1 MKIAYVHTG
10 LWPSDSPSTTFATY
24 NCVGLSENFEI
35 CHFFVKKNSEKSSDQ
50 ILKDTF
56 GIRKPENLNVI
67 TVKKPFFNT
76 NTFYYRNIYKILSGY
91 AKEKQLDA
99 VITRNVTFLPYLIRL
114 KNKFG
119 LKVFFESHDFF
130 ADLSLRDD
138 IDISKK
144 RKQERIENRY
154 IPYLSGLI
162 CLQRSQADLYKKKF
176 PGLNAEVFRTGI
188 IRYHESDEN
197 REYITYVGS
206 LDPLKGIETLIKA
219 LQYSKA
225 KPELLIIGGKNNAEI
240 EKIKKFADDSGM
252 KSKVNI
258 TGWINKHELDKYLK
272 KTLIGILPT
281 KDTFFNRYLT
291 SPLKLFD
298 YYSYGIPVIAS
309 GLPANMELIE
319 ENRTGLFFE
328 AENPEELAQKI
339 DQLISKKDE
348 IRRMSEY
355 IYMNTGQLLW
365 KNRGKLLFDWI
376 VKI

>member
-24 NCVGLSENFEI
+24 NCLGLSENFET
-35 CHFFVKKNSEKSSDQ
+35 CRFFVKKNSEKSSDQ
-50 ILKDTF
+50 IFKDTF
-56 GIRKPENLNVI
+56 GIMKPENLNVI
-67 TVKKPFFNT
+67 MVRKPFFNT
-76 NTFYYRNIYKILSGY
+76 NTFYFRSIYKILSGY

-114 KNKFG
+114 KNKLG
-119 LKVFFESHDFF
+119 VKVFFETHDFF

-162 CLQRSQADLYKKKF
+162 CLQQSQADLYKKKF
-176 PGLNAEVFRTGI
+176 PCINAEVFRTGI
-188 IRYHESDEN
+188 IRYHESNEN

-219 LQYSKA
+219 LPYSKA
-225 KPELLIIGGKNNAEI
+225 RPELVIIGGKNNAEI
-240 EKIKKFADDSGM
+240 EKIKKLAEDSGI

-258 TGWINKHELDKYLK
+258 TGWVNKYELDRYLK
-272 KTLIGILPT
+272 QTLIGILPT
-281 KDTFFNRYLT
+281 KNTFFNRYLT

-309 GLPANMELIE
+309 DLPVNRELIE
-319 ENRTGLFFE
+319 ENRTGIFFE
-328 AENPEELAQKI
+328 SENPEELAHKI

-348 IRRMSEY
+348 IARMSGY
-355 IYMNTGQLLW
+355 IYKNTGYLLW
-365 KNRGKLLFDWI
+365 NNRGKLLYDWI
-376 VKI
+376 KKN